1 VSSYFTEKKN
11 RQKKKQN
18 KNKNERV
25 VCGRV
30 TDSRVPSLA
39 PTKKKE
45 KGKIPFGTGNIP
57 SSCSGTRRVIEENKK
72 RKIKRNRVEQ
82 RSYV

>member
-18 KNKNERV
+18 KN
-25 VCGRV
+25 
-30 TDSRVPSLA
+30 PSLA